1 MVVDGSSPTL
11 DQQRCKFCG
20 GIIPAGDRR
29 PRGYCSNAH
38 RQAAFRMRRA
48 PSCWLPQRPPS
59 EISPAT
65 ESSKN
70 GVENFNE
77 INGRN
82 FVTDGPSV
90 PLNVFGRGYRWPG
103 AKANGNASRVTA
115 AVDAELGTG
124 TDWLTSLGGARY
136 QVIPARRAR

>member
-1 MVVDGSSPTL
+1 MVQVRPSINSVASSAAESSP
-11 DQQRCKFCG
+11 
-20 GIIPAGDRR
+20 PATADRGDTVRTPIVRR
-29 PRGYCSNAH
+29 PSGC
-38 RQAAFRMRRA
+38 AAR
-48 PSCWLPQRPPS
+48 PPVWLPQRPPS

-82 FVTDGPSV
+82 FVTEGPSV